1 MKDAKEELIQAIESA
16 RQKLNIS
23 IDNQDDYQN
32 IYQYSIELDGLIE
45 QYIVAG
51 Y

>member
-1 MKDAKEELIQAIESA
+1 MKDAKEKLIEAIESA

-23 IDNQDDYQN
+23 IDNQEDYQN
-32 IYQYSIELDGLIE
+32 IYQYSIELDVLIE
-45 QYIVAG
+45 QYIIAG